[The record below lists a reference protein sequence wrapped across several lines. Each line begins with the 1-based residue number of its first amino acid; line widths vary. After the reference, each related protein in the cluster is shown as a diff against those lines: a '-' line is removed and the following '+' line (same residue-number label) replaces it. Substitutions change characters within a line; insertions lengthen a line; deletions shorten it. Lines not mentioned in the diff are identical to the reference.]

1 MKLRILGAAGEVTGS
16 NYMIETA
23 GYKVLVD
30 CGTHQGADEE
40 RHEGESFPY
49 DPTGIDAVLLTH
61 AHFDHIG
68 AAAELQRGGAL
79 IVMHRDDVPLVG
91 SFKNLAFYAG
101 KKVEHF
107 TPDVTVSGGETLDVA
122 GIAVKVMH
130 TPGHTAGGVCYIA
143 EDCIF
148 SGDTLFE
155 LSYGRTDFPTGSFK
169 ELKNSIVNKLFAL
182 KGDYKVFPGHG
193 APTTLQFEREHNPVL
208 TD

>member
-1 MKLRILGAAGEVTGS
+1 M
-16 NYMIETA
+16 
-23 GYKVLVD
+23 
-30 CGTHQGADEE
+30 
-40 RHEGESFPY
+40 
-49 DPTGIDAVLLTH
+49 
-61 AHFDHIG
+61 
-68 AAAELQRGGAL
+68 
-79 IVMHRDDVPLVG
+79 
-91 SFKNLAFYAG
+91 
-101 KKVEHF
+101 EHF

>member
-1 MKLRILGAAGEVTGS
+1 MKILTFHTTELETDTYLVINGGEAFV
-16 NYMIETA
+16 
-23 GYKVLVD
+23 VD
-30 CGTHQGADEE
+30 PGDGADMLTAAAEA
-40 RHEGESFPY
+40 EGAKI
-49 DPTGIDAVLLTH
+49 GWVLLTH

>member
-1 MKLRILGAAGEVTGS
+1 MKILTFHTTELETDTYLVTNGS
-16 NYMIETA
+16 EA
-23 GYKVLVD
+23 FVVD
-30 CGTHQGADEE
+30 PGDGADMLTAAAEA
-40 RHEGESFPY
+40 EGAKI
-49 DPTGIDAVLLTH
+49 GWVLLTH

-182 KGDYKVFPGHG
+182 KGDNKVFPGHG

>member
-1 MKLRILGAAGEVTGS
+1 MKILTFHTTELETNTYLVINGENAFV
-16 NYMIETA
+16 
-23 GYKVLVD
+23 VD
-30 CGTHQGADEE
+30 PGDGADMLTAAAEA
-40 RHEGESFPY
+40 EGAKI
-49 DPTGIDAVLLTH
+49 GWVLLTH

>member
-1 MKLRILGAAGEVTGS
+1 MKILTFHTTELETDTYLVTNGS
-16 NYMIETA
+16 EA
-23 GYKVLVD
+23 FVVD
-30 CGTHQGADEE
+30 PGDGADMLTAAAEA
-40 RHEGESFPY
+40 EGAKI
-49 DPTGIDAVLLTH
+49 GWVLLTH

-107 TPDVTVSGGETLDVA
+107 TPDVTVSGGETLDAA

>member
-1 MKLRILGAAGEVTGS
+1 MKILTFHTTELETDTYLVTNGR
-16 NYMIETA
+16 EA
-23 GYKVLVD
+23 FVVD
-30 CGTHQGADEE
+30 PGDGADMLTAAAEA
-40 RHEGESFPY
+40 EGAKI
-49 DPTGIDAVLLTH
+49 GWVLLTH

>member
-1 MKLRILGAAGEVTGS
+1 MKILTFHTTELETDTYLVTNGS
-16 NYMIETA
+16 EA
-23 GYKVLVD
+23 FVVD
-30 CGTHQGADEE
+30 PGDGADMLTATAEA
-40 RHEGESFPY
+40 EGAKI
-49 DPTGIDAVLLTH
+49 GWVLLTH